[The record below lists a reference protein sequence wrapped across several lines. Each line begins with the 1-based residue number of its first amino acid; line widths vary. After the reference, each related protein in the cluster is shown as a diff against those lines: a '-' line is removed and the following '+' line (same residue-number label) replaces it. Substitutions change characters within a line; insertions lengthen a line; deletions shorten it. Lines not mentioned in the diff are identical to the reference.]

1 MASSSGYLAPG
12 AARSVAS
19 TEARTGAD
27 RERGWSRLT
36 VEWPPSTKPLETPVS
51 TPELERRVN
60 RLDNDMQAV
69 YELLAAADGK
79 LDALTARVDRLTAT
93 QQRHSNRLAEM
104 DSKLDDANARLDTMT
119 ATQQHQGAQLS
130 RIIELL
136 EQR

>member
-1 MASSSGYLAPG
+1 
-12 AARSVAS
+12 
-19 TEARTGAD
+19 
-27 RERGWSRLT
+27 
-36 VEWPPSTKPLETPVS
+36 
-51 TPELERRVN
+51 
-60 RLDNDMQAV
+60 MQAV